1 MMKQNRP
8 LMNLS
13 FRAKVLVP
21 VITVMVVLL
30 ATTVFVVSVRFQNQ
44 MLDNAKSEL
53 AAAKQSFGNGQL
65 KHQHY
70 LQLRFRS
77 LANEPMYRAAFQTL
91 DAKTIRKS
99 IAAMVETE
107 DLADENV
114 DFVFF
119 TMTDPKPS
127 DNSVAMI
134 EQRDPLISSKAIM
147 AGSDPVVNQTLQGE
161 PMSDTVRVGEKL
173 YNVVSIPIFNGDRD
187 RVIGALT
194 FGEDIGLKMA
204 QEFSAGVGTHRLTAL
219 IAGDHVIASTLP
231 ANQLTAHLA
240 DRFKELA
247 GATDSALAIKKSII
261 GDEHYFYTSGKFAS
275 LKHDPTIGYLLFSSY
290 EDQLTALAETQK
302 LLLTLSL
309 AAILVGSAIVWFFV
323 RRVTEPLR
331 ELRDSAEAV
340 GRGDFSRRVP
350 VRSRDECGE
359 LANVFNQ
366 MTENLQQSRSQ
377 LEKTVE
383 TLKNTQSQLIQSEK
397 LSAVGEFVAGVAH
410 ELNNP
415 LAAVMGFSEMLK
427 DADVDSKYRRYLDM
441 IYKSSKRCQKIV
453 QSLLSFARKH
463 QSERKPVSVNKIVE
477 AVLEIVSY
485 PLRTSNIELVLQLD
499 PHPPFVLADEH
510 QIQQVILNT
519 INNARQ
525 AIEAHQPNGR
535 IKIVTESSATSVRI
549 VIQDNGPG
557 IAKENLPRIFDPFF
571 TTKQVGQG
579 TGLGLS
585 LCYGI
590 IKEHGGNITPSSQPG
605 EGATFIIELP
615 VFHIAGDTTEILH
628 LAEMKTL
635 DANEGA
641 GKKVLIIDDEETL
654 LQMIREELVRH
665 GYEVGLA
672 ADGEAGLRQ
681 LRENHFDLT
690 FCDWKMPGLNGRQF
704 YERLRRDQPDH
715 CQRVVFIT
723 GDVINEPMRQFLEI
737 EKRQC
742 LAKPFTLVELR
753 NSIKTALAAA

>member
-1 MMKQNRP
+1 MFNRKTTARF
-8 LMNLS
+8 S

-21 VITVMVVLL
+21 VITVMVTLL
-30 ATTVFVVSVRFQNQ
+30 ATTVFVVSARFQNQ
-44 MLDNAKSEL
+44 MWDNAKREL
-53 AAAKQSFGNGQL
+53 AAAKQRFGNSQSRH
-65 KHQHY
+65 KHY

-77 LANEPMYRAAFQTL
+77 LAGEPMYLHAFQTL
-91 DAKTIRKS
+91 DVKTIRKS
-99 IAAMVETE
+99 IAAMVEDA

-114 DFVFF
+114 DYVFF
-119 TMTDPKPS
+119 TMNTPKPPE
-127 DNSVAMI
+127 NSASMI
-134 EQRDPLISSKAIM
+134 EQRDPLISPQAIM
-147 AGSDPVVNQTLQGE
+147 AGSDPAMQQTLLGE
-161 PMSDTVRVGEKL
+161 PTTDTIRVGEKL
-173 YNVVSIPIFNGDRD
+173 YNVVSIPILNENRD
-187 RVIGALT
+187 RIIGALT
-194 FGEDIGLKMA
+194 FGEEIGLKVA
-204 QEFSAGVGTHRLTAL
+204 QEFSAGTSEHLLTAL

-247 GATDSALAIKKSII
+247 GATNSAPAIKKSII
-261 GDEHYFYTSGKFAS
+261 GNEHYFYTSGKIAS
-275 LKHDPTIGYLLFSSY
+275 LKHDPTLGFLLFSSY
-290 EDQLTALAETQK
+290 EDQQIALAETQK

-309 AAILVGSAIVWFFV
+309 AAILIGSAIVWFFV

-525 AIEAHQPNGR
+525 AIESHQPNGR
-535 IKIVTESSATSVRI
+535 IKIVTESSATNVRI

-571 TTKQVGQG
+571 TTKHVGQG

-590 IKEHGGNITPSSQPG
+590 IKEHGGNITPVSQPG

-615 VFHIAGDTTEILH
+615 VFQIAGDTTEILH
-628 LAEMKTL
+628 LAEMKTP
-635 DANEGA
+635 DANEGT
-641 GKKVLIIDDEETL
+641 GKKMLIIDDEETL

-681 LRENHFDLT
+681 LRENHFDLI

-704 YERLRRDQPDH
+704 YERLRRDRPDH

-737 EKRQC
+737 EKRSC